1 MALIKI
7 PKEMGSTPGIVDN
20 SNATAITIDSSEN
33 VGIGTS
39 SPTTFS
45 GYVTVHHKNTS
56 GDAIHLIESDGGII
70 GQTVINDASGV
81 VTMGARSNHPWRVT
95 TNDTERMRIDASGHL
110 MVGTTDTAPGA
121 GDTNAGV
128 SIRGGSDNRSF
139 FSVNGDYVM
148 HLNRNTN
155 DGNILEFS
163 KNGATVGSIAS
174 ISNDLVI
181 YSSTASHAGL
191 SFGNTRIE
199 PTNNQGVI
207 YNGGIDLGNTDSRFK
222 DIYLSSGANI
232 NGVGVVAPSGIR
244 FVVYGSG
251 SGGAGLYFGS
261 GILAP
266 TNNTGGLSDNTVDL
280 GTASF
285 RFNDAFVT
293 NGVTA
298 GSDGNLKQD
307 IEALSDAEQRVAVA
321 CKGLLRKFRWID
333 AVEAKGDDARIH
345 FGIIAQDLQ
354 AAFEAEGLDA
364 GRYAMFMSNTWWE
377 TQTEVAAV
385 EAVEATEDTEAIEAV
400 DAYTRTDTYDTAEEA
415 PEGATERTR
424 LGIRYSELLAF
435 IISAI

>member
-1 MALIKI
+1 MALTKVSR
-7 PKEMGSTPGIVDN
+7 GLLSTGIVDN
-20 SNATAITIDSSEN
+20 STTTAITIDSSEN
-33 VGIGTS
+33 VGIGQAPSAFSNWKILELKGGTAGAMLNFENSSSTRVSSLAYDDGSDSLRIQNFLANPITFETS
-39 SPTTFS
+39 
-45 GYVTVHHKNTS
+45 N
-56 GDAIHLIESDGGII
+56 
-70 GQTVINDASGV
+70 
-81 VTMGARSNHPWRVT
+81 
-95 TNDTERMRIDASGHL
+95 TERMRIDSSGNL
-110 MVGTTDTAPGA
+110 LVGKTAFDDGA
-121 GDTNAGV
+121 TKGFTHYSGGGDSATF
-128 SIRGGSDNRSF
+128 STRS
-139 FSVNGDYVM
+139 SNPPLN
-148 HLNRNTN
+148 LNRLDS
-155 DGNILEFS
+155 DGEILRIRRD
-163 KNGATVGSIAS
+163 GTTVGSIAS

-364 GRYAMFMSNTWWE
+364 ARYAMFTSNTWWE

>member
-1 MALIKI
+1 MALTKVSR
-7 PKEMGSTPGIVDN
+7 GLLSTGIVDN
-20 SNATAITIDSSEN
+20 STTTAITIDSSEN
-33 VGIGTS
+33 VGIGQAPSAFSNWKILEIKGGTAGAMLNFENSSSTRVSSLAYDDGSDSLRIQNFLANPITFETS
-39 SPTTFS
+39 
-45 GYVTVHHKNTS
+45 N
-56 GDAIHLIESDGGII
+56 
-70 GQTVINDASGV
+70 
-81 VTMGARSNHPWRVT
+81 
-95 TNDTERMRIDASGHL
+95 TERMRIDSSGNL
-110 MVGTTDTAPGA
+110 LVGKTAFDDGA
-121 GDTNAGV
+121 TKGFTHYSGGGDSATF
-128 SIRGGSDNRSF
+128 STRS
-139 FSVNGDYVM
+139 SNPPLN
-148 HLNRNTN
+148 LNRLDS
-155 DGNILEFS
+155 DGEILRIRRD
-163 KNGATVGSIAS
+163 GTTVGSIAS